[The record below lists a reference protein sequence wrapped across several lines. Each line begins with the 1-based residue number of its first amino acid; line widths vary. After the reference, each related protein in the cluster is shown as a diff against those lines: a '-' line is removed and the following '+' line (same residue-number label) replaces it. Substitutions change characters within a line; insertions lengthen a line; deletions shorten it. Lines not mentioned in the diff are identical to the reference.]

1 MKRASLTDQVDVND
15 LRRQVAFDRLL
26 ARLFR
31 DEPVPWAL
39 KGGYAMELRLKAS
52 RSTVDIDLALQRLPT
67 GATDSGNTNRLV
79 REMLQSAA
87 SGPLADWF
95 EYTIGSPILDLTA
108 APYGGARY
116 PVEAR
121 MDARI
126 FARFH
131 LDVGIGDVVMR
142 PLETVAC
149 QDWLGFAG
157 IQWPQVQM
165 IPRGAAVRGKNSCLH
180 ATAERGKQ

>member
-1 MKRASLTDQVDVND
+1 M
-15 LRRQVAFDRLL
+15 
-26 ARLFR
+26 
-31 DEPVPWAL
+31 
-39 KGGYAMELRLKAS
+39 
-52 RSTVDIDLALQRLPT
+52 
-67 GATDSGNTNRLV
+67 
-79 REMLQSAA
+79 
-87 SGPLADWF
+87 
-95 EYTIGSPILDLTA
+95 DLTA

-157 IQWPQVQM
+157 IQGPQVQM
-165 IPRGAAVRGKNSCLH
+165 IPREQQFAEKIHAYTLLRSAENSRVKDLVDNGSPDRIKR
-180 ATAERGKQ
+180 AG